1 MKSCNHTPQ
10 YYDNFLYL
18 FNIVNQLCQ
27 VNKWMAKRWPFSI
40 QGCLSRFSW
49 IMTAKNTKKI
59 RISYGQWL
67 LKFPRSGSKTKYEKK
82 NWKLHTWPGQWYVFA
97 AENENR
103 QLKDLPQAVFGHI
116 RGNIYSIGKEK
127 VSNCKFW
134 EFCSFLRLEPYRV
147 LRLSFFS
154 GLWNL

>member
-1 MKSCNHTPQ
+1 M
-10 YYDNFLYL
+10 
-18 FNIVNQLCQ
+18 FNITNQLCK

-97 AENENR
+97 ADNENR
-103 QLKDLPQAVFGHI
+103 QLKDLPQAVCGHT
-116 RGNIYSIGKEK
+116 RGNIYSFGKEK
-127 VSNCKFW
+127 VNNCKFW
-134 EFCSFLRLEPYRV
+134 EFCHFFVLSLIALYDFFLADCETYNFIL
-147 LRLSFFS
+147 
-154 GLWNL
+154 

>member
-1 MKSCNHTPQ
+1 
-10 YYDNFLYL
+10 
-18 FNIVNQLCQ
+18 
-27 VNKWMAKRWPFSI
+27 
-40 QGCLSRFSW
+40 
-49 IMTAKNTKKI
+49 MTAKNTKKI

-116 RGNIYSIGKEK
+116 RGNIYYFG
-127 VSNCKFW
+127 N
-134 EFCSFLRLEPYRV
+134 Y
-147 LRLSFFS
+147 SFFFPI
-154 GLWNL
+154 GLSKDVSKKTKGTKN

>member
-1 MKSCNHTPQ
+1 MTS
-10 YYDNFLYL
+10 F
-18 FNIVNQLCQ
+18 QLASRLCWYRVE

-67 LKFPRSGSKTKYEKK
+67 LKFPKSGSKTKYEKK
-82 NWKLHTWPGQWYVFA
+82 NWKLHTWLGQWYVFA

-103 QLKDLPQAVFGHI
+103 QLKDLAQAVFGHT
-116 RGNIYSIGKEK
+116 RGNIYSFG
-127 VSNCKFW
+127 N
-134 EFCSFLRLEPYRV
+134 Y
-147 LRLSFFS
+147 SFFFPIVLS
-154 GLWNL
+154 KDVSKQTKGTKN

>member
-1 MKSCNHTPQ
+1 MSSESLSINVTVNND
-10 YYDNFLYL
+10 YAILG
-18 FNIVNQLCQ
+18 ITNQLWK

-103 QLKDLPQAVFGHI
+103 QLKDLPQTVFGHI
-116 RGNIYSIGKEK
+116 RGNIYSFG
-127 VSNCKFW
+127 N
-134 EFCSFLRLEPYRV
+134 Y
-147 LRLSFFS
+147 SFFFPI
-154 GLWNL
+154 GLSKDVSKQTKGTKN